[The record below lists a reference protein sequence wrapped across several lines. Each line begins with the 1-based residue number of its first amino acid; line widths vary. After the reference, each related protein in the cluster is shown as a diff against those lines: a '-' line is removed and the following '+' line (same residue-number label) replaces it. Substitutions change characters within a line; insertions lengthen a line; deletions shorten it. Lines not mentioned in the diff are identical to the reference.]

1 MREMQKGIET
11 ERRRY
16 RYTEEKETEDR
27 GRDLGDTATSQDMP
41 NIASTYQKLGD
52 SMEEILSQSLQ
63 KEPTLLTP

>member
-1 MREMQKGIET
+1 MREMQKGVEI

-27 GRDLGDTATSQDMP
+27 GRDLDDTATSQDMP
-41 NIASTYQKLGD
+41 NIARPYRKLED
-52 SMEEILSQSLQ
+52 SMEEILSQSLH